1 MKAKRTTG
9 VDLEKNLMI
18 QFLGSGD
25 NFGSGGRLHSCIYVA
40 CPDTPFLLDCGA
52 TVLIGMRRFGV
63 SPSDVDVILI
73 SHLHGDHFA
82 GIPFFIL
89 EAQLISRRTKPLLIA
104 GPPGTEQ
111 RVLETMEV
119 LYPRSSRVERRFEVR
134 FFELPEGETTRIG
147 SLLVTP
153 RLVIHGSGAPPY
165 AFRIECGGKVIA
177 YSGDT
182 EWTDSLLDVARGAD
196 LFVCEA
202 YFYDKTMKN
211 HLSYL
216 TLKDHAAGLGCRRLV
231 ITHMGEDML
240 RRVEDLGEECAE
252 DGKVF
257 FI

>member
-1 MKAKRTTG
+1 MNAGQTTG
-9 VDLEKNLMI
+9 GNRENSLKI

-40 CPDTPFLLDCGA
+40 DPGTPFLLDCGA
-52 TVLIGMRRFGV
+52 TVLIGMRRFEV
-63 SPSDVDVILI
+63 NPLDVDVVLL

-82 GIPFFIL
+82 GIPFLVL

-111 RVLETMEV
+111 RILETMEV
-119 LYPRSSRVERRFEVR
+119 LYPRSSRAERRFDVR
-134 FFELPEGETTRIG
+134 FRELPPGEESRIG
-147 SLLVTP
+147 TLRVTP
-153 RLVIHGSGAPPY
+153 RLVVHGSGAPPF
-165 AFRIECGGKVIA
+165 ALRIECGGKVIA

-182 EWTDSLLDVARGAD
+182 EWTDSLLDVAQGAD
-196 LFVCEA
+196 LFICES

-211 HLSYL
+211 HLSYR
-216 TLKDHAAGLGCRRLV
+216 TLKDHAAELGCRRLV

-240 RRVEDLGEECAE
+240 RRVENLGEEYAE